1 MIRYIARKHVKRL
14 LAALAVLVVGEMVS
28 GCGPTLKDVRITI
41 ELPPGI
47 VVAEGQKVAPVQINI
62 GNRETHVDTARGL
75 SATIPASTLATG
87 GL

>member
-1 MIRYIARKHVKRL
+1 
-14 LAALAVLVVGEMVS
+14 MVRTLFLIIVTLTLCA
-28 GCGPTLKDVRITI
+28 CGPTLKNVDIKI

-47 VVAEGQKVAPVQINI
+47 VVAEGQKVAPIEVNI

-75 SATIPASTLATG
+75 SATIPASAA